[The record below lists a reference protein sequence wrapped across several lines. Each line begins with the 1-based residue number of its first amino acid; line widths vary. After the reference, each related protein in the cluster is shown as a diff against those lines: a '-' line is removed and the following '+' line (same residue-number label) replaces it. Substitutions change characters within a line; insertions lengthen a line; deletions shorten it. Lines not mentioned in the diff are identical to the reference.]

1 MENRRHIVS
10 MSGAHDES
18 KTARHVGDG
27 HKREGAL
34 NRERSLQAKMPQRT
48 DLTEMPSHLRD
59 DGGSDTPVTRVSLV
73 SSRSRSRDAD
83 PRSLHDKEKAMIESQ
98 VRFRLD
104 MYMYLQHNNISLR
117 HDARLR
123 HV

>member
-10 MSGAHDES
+10 MSGAQDES

-34 NRERSLQAKMPQRT
+34 NRERTLQPKMPQRT
-48 DLTEMPSHLRD
+48 VLSEMPSHLRD
-59 DGGSDTPVTRVSLV
+59 DGGSDTPVFLV
-73 SSRSRSRDAD
+73 SSRSRSRDTE

>member
-1 MENRRHIVS
+1 MNP
-10 MSGAHDES
+10 

-34 NRERSLQAKMPQRT
+34 NRKRTLQPKMPQRT

-59 DGGSDTPVTRVSLV
+59 DGGSDSPVSLV
-73 SSRSRSRDAD
+73 SSRSRTRDTE
-83 PRSLHDKEKAMIESQ
+83 PRSLHDKEKMIESQ

-104 MYMYLQHNNISLR
+104 MY
-117 HDARLR
+117 
-123 HV
+123 HVFAAEYMCAMMLDSDTSSAPRATDSASVLYAMR